1 MLVAAIRN
9 HMEYKITPP
18 ANTITN
24 TVSSAGRLSTTPA
37 CRLPQIKS
45 ATPRPIS
52 GSPAGES
59 VRIDSQNWLS
69 IGLSST
75 KSRVPSRT
83 WVTIAPRFG
92 RNQVVAMPSN
102 TV

>member
-1 MLVAAIRN
+1 
-9 HMEYKITPP
+9 
-18 ANTITN
+18 
-24 TVSSAGRLSTTPA
+24 
-37 CRLPQIKS
+37 
-45 ATPRPIS
+45 
-52 GSPAGES
+52 
-59 VRIDSQNWLS
+59 VRSDSQNWLS